1 MHYLHAVGL
10 SVAIRNSLQREE
22 GRVEEIE
29 ETVMR
34 FFRALRRRRRQPT
47 PPFYVLEL
55 DLPFDEVLAD
65 LVYPAPSAA

>member
-1 MHYLHAVGL
+1 
-10 SVAIRNSLQREE
+10 
-22 GRVEEIE
+22 VEASE

-34 FFRALRRRRRQPT
+34 FFKALRRRRRQPT
-47 PPFYVLEL
+47 PPFYLLEL